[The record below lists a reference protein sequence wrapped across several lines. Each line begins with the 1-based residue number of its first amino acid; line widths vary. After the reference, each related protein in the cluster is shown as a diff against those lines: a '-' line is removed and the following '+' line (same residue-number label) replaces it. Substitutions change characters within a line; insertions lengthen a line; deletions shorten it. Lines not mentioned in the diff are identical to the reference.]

1 MPPIP
6 TNSNLSIMIASK
18 LLIYL
23 AMVVAHTLNPLKIVV
38 NAGEMAAGTMAIKA
52 TVQTKAI

>member
-18 LLIYL
+18 PLIYL

-38 NAGEMAAGTMAIKA
+38 NAGAMAAETMAIRVTA
-52 TVQTKAI
+52 QTKAI